1 MRALSPHRLLA
12 LAALAP
18 AILAAQEP
26 VRRPDADRVLIRRDP
41 APEHE
46 LLQAQIQVIS
56 TRRARVGISL
66 DLRPRDDDSVGA
78 LVQSVTPNG
87 PAARAGLRSG
97 DVITSVNRQSISMPL
112 SNLSRDVS
120 ASGLRLIELMSD
132 FKPGDTLAVEYRR
145 GRDRRNAAVV
155 CGEEPVITWRG
166 PDGSFGFSFGEEENP
181 IAAEALRRTLESP
194 WRMQPDGPP
203 FRPDSVRVA
212 SPMRMPAPMYVL
224 GTPLADLELAPMNP
238 ELGRYFGVGEG
249 VLVINVPQGSRLGL
263 KPGDVVL
270 SVDGRAP
277 AGPSHLVRILR
288 SYNGRE
294 PFTLQVIRMQK
305 RKTITGQVAE

>member
-1 MRALSPHRLLA
+1 MRAILSLPLLA
-12 LAALAP
+12 AVGLAP
-18 AILAAQEP
+18 TLLAGQEP
-26 VRRPDADRVLIRRDP
+26 ARRPDAERVLVRRP
-41 APEHE
+41 PGSEQE
-46 LLQAQIQVIS
+46 LMEAQIQVIS

-78 LVQSVTPNG
+78 LIQSVTPNG

-112 SNLSRDVS
+112 STLSRDVS

-166 PDGSFGFSFGEEENP
+166 PDGTYGFSFGEEENP
-181 IAAEALRRTLESP
+181 MAAEALRRTLESP
-194 WRMQPDGPP
+194 WRVQPDGPLY
-203 FRPDSVRVA
+203 RPDSLRVA

-238 ELGRYFGVGEG
+238 ELGKYFGVGEG

-263 KPGDVVL
+263 KPGHVVL
-270 SVDGRAP
+270 SVDGREP

-294 PFTLQVIRMQK
+294 SFTLQVVRQQK

>member
-1 MRALSPHRLLA
+1 MRAARSLPLLA
-12 LAALAP
+12 AVALAP
-18 AILAAQEP
+18 AVLAGQEP
-26 VRRPDADRVLIRRDP
+26 ARRPESERVLVRR
-41 APEHE
+41 APGSEQE
-46 LLQAQIQVIS
+46 LMQAQIQVIS

-78 LVQSVTPNG
+78 LIQSVTPNG

-112 SNLSRDVS
+112 STLSRDVS

-166 PDGSFGFSFGEEENP
+166 PDGTFGFSFGEEENP
-181 IAAEALRRTLESP
+181 MAAEALRRTLESP

-212 SPMRMPAPMYVL
+212 SPMRMPAPMYVV

-238 ELGRYFGVGEG
+238 ELGKYFGVGEG

-270 SVDGRAP
+270 SVDGREP

-294 PFTLQVIRMQK
+294 SFTLQVVRQQK